1 MKYLFLLMSGLAAL
15 PRSTTSQQAPPDT
28 TRQKMVVMSQT
39 TLRPTPTGS
48 RYFERGSTRPYTGL
62 LYGRYANGQYQTIQ
76 QYRDGLANGY
86 WMDFDPQGRKEC
98 QGTFRANKVEGPVT
112 FFYENG
118 RVKSKGQ
125 YLHWRRPIGEWVY
138 YDQQGRVAHRMTY
151 TR

>member
-1 MKYLFLLMSGLAAL
+1 
-15 PRSTTSQQAPPDT
+15 
-28 TRQKMVVMSQT
+28 MVAMSQT
-39 TLRPTPTGS
+39 TQRPASEGS
-48 RYFERGSTRPYTGL
+48 QYFERGSTRPYTGL

-76 QYRDGLANGY
+76 QFKDGLGNGY
-86 WMDFDPQGRKEC
+86 WMNFDPEGRKEC
-98 QGTFRANKVEGPVT
+98 QGTYRANRVEGPVT

-125 YLHWRRPIGEWVY
+125 YRDWKRPIGEWVY